1 MDPLSIAIWAVL
13 LFGAS
18 ALFVMAEYGL
28 LSVRRARM
36 TSLADRGSTGAKL
49 ILKALDDRNKYV
61 AGMQLGITVCS
72 IAIGS
77 VIEPVLTDG
86 IRDNLKFLPP
96 WIAST
101 ISLFCIAYPLVVVA
115 ELVPKYITI
124 RFAEPVMLLII
135 RPLNFYVAITYPFI
149 WLFQKSAML
158 VLRPFG
164 INIDKHEAESISRD
178 EFQVLLQAGE
188 DEGQFEEG
196 HADVIMKALRLD
208 SLNAKDVMVHRMDIE
223 AISINISR
231 RELIAKLKKVSHSRL
246 LVFEN
251 DLDDIKGVIYLQDIV
266 RSWASASE
274 RLMEMIRPVEFV
286 PENLP
291 LDRAMQ
297 IMQEKRT
304 QILVVQ
310 DEYGGTNGML
320 TLEDVVEEVFGD
332 LQDQLEAEQEPIQHV
347 SNNRIR
353 INPKVRWDE
362 LLEFLDLP
370 VNADTSTETLAEM
383 VLSELKAIPV
393 QGDSI
398 DTPLGKIV
406 VEQTTRRKII
416 QLGLHQENP

>member
-18 ALFVMAEYGL
+18 ALFVIAEYGL
-28 LSVRRARM
+28 LGVRRARM
-36 TSLADRGSTGAKL
+36 SSLADRGNSGAKL
-49 ILKALDDRNKYV
+49 ILRALDDRNKYV
-61 AGMQLGITVCS
+61 AGIQLGITVIG

-77 VIEPVLTDG
+77 LIEPVLTEG
-86 IRDNLKFLPP
+86 IRNSLKFLPG
-96 WIAST
+96 WAASSL
-101 ISLFCIAYPLVVVA
+101 SLFCIAYPLVVIA
-115 ELVPKYITI
+115 ELVPKYISI
-124 RFAEPVMLLII
+124 RFAEPVMLLLI
-135 RPLNFYVAITYPFI
+135 RPLNLYVTLTYPFI
-149 WLFQKSAML
+149 WLFQKSAKV
-158 VLRPFG
+158 VLKPFG

-223 AISINISR
+223 AISINITR

-274 RLMEMIRPVEFV
+274 RLMEMIRPVEYV

-332 LQDQLEAEQEPIQHV
+332 LQDQLEAEQAPIQRV

-353 INPKVRWDE
+353 ISPKVRWDE
-362 LLEFLDLP
+362 LLTFLDLP
-370 VNADTSTETLAEM
+370 VNADTSTITLAEM
-383 VLSELKAIPV
+383 VLGELKSIPV

-398 DTPLGKIV
+398 ETSLGKIV

>member
-86 IRDNLKFLPP
+86 IRDNLKFLPA
-96 WIAST
+96 WAASGL
-101 ISLFCIAYPLVVVA
+101 SLFCIAYPLVVVA
-115 ELVPKYITI
+115 ELVPKYISI

-135 RPLNFYVAITYPFI
+135 RPLNFYVAVAYPFI

-158 VLRPFG
+158 VLKPFG
-164 INIDKHEAESISRD
+164 INLDKHEAESISRD

-223 AISINISR
+223 AISINITR

-332 LQDQLEAEQEPIQHV
+332 LQDQLEAEQAPIQRV

-398 DTPLGKIV
+398 ETPLGKIV